1 MESSSAAVQV
11 DVHHPDKVDSWYW
24 AEADLKLLLQQFR
37 GLKVTQQYKLTQ
49 KQLTALGPEG
59 KAPLA
64 RVEMEMLGKVV
75 NDFLAQ
81 LGPQLGSSSAAAE
94 AAAGV
99 SHPGNDTS
107 SSYSGLAEDVS
118 GMTGVSLGSTDA
130 VLGTRGEHLGS
141 QVGQQQDPRGAFR
154 VGPGKPLTNSQVK
167 KKNGLQ
173 KQREQLRAGEIW
185 KHLVT
190 LHNQCSFKFC
200 TTIPLTP
207 FVGPY
212 ASNALYIQ
220 LFLHINASMC
230 CVSRQFF
237 GLLWV
242 LHTAHSKAIHSCILV
257 EPAGSCL
264 IRC

>member
-1 MESSSAAVQV
+1 MLFPFCVLKCASAAVQV
-11 DVHHPDKVDSWYW
+11 DVRQPDKVDSWYW

-81 LGPQLGSSSAAAE
+81 LGPQLSSSPAAAE

-99 SHPGNDTS
+99 SQPSNGTS

-118 GMTGVSLGSTDA
+118 GMTGVSLGSINA

-141 QVGQQQDPRGAFR
+141 QAGQQQDPRGAVR
-154 VGPGKPLTNSQVK
+154 MGPGKQLTNSQVK

-173 KQREQLRAGEIW
+173 KQREQLKAGETQHCHGSTTCHSSQPRWSYILHH
-185 KHLVT
+185 KSINNHTRTLCLQCALHL
-190 LHNQCSFKFC
+190 
-200 TTIPLTP
+200 
-207 FVGPY
+207 
-212 ASNALYIQ
+212 
-220 LFLHINASMC
+220 M
-230 CVSRQFF
+230 VS
-237 GLLWV
+237 
-242 LHTAHSKAIHSCILV
+242 AH
-257 EPAGSCL
+257 
-264 IRC
+264 

>member
-1 MESSSAAVQV
+1 MGWNVLLLLQV
-11 DVHHPDKVDSWYW
+11 DVRQPDKVDSWYW

-81 LGPQLGSSSAAAE
+81 LGPQLSGSTAAAE

-99 SHPGNDTS
+99 SQPGSGSS
-107 SSYSGLAEDVS
+107 SSYPGLAEDVS

-130 VLGTRGEHLGS
+130 VLGTRGERLGS
-141 QVGQQQDPRGAFR
+141 QAGQQQDPRGAVR
-154 VGPGKPLTNSQVK
+154 VGPGKSLTNSQVK

-173 KQREQLRAGEIW
+173 KQREQLKAGETW
-185 KHLVT
+185 QHLSAFTSKCT
-190 LHNQCSFKFC
+190 LKFC
-200 TTIPLTP
+200 TSSASTTTL
-207 FVGPY
+207 GPH
-212 ASNALYIQ
+212 ACDALYI
-220 LFLHINASMC
+220 
-230 CVSRQFF
+230 
-237 GLLWV
+237 
-242 LHTAHSKAIHSCILV
+242 
-257 EPAGSCL
+257 
-264 IRC
+264 

>member
-1 MESSSAAVQV
+1 MRQ
-11 DVHHPDKVDSWYW
+11 PDKVDSWYW

-81 LGPQLGSSSAAAE
+81 LGPQLSGSSAAAE
-94 AAAGV
+94 AAAGM
-99 SHPGNDTS
+99 SQPGNDTS

-141 QVGQQQDPRGAFR
+141 QVGQQQDPRGAVR
-154 VGPGKPLTNSQVK
+154 VGPGKSLTNSQVK
-167 KKNGLQ
+167 KKDGLQ
-173 KQREQLRAGEIW
+173 KQREQLRVGETKQHWSLFTTNVLLHHKCINNHGRTLSLECAE
-185 KHLVT
+185 HLSVSAHQCFHVLRFSAVFWPAMGSAYCT
-190 LHNQCSFKFC
+190 CKGNVQLH
-200 TTIPLTP
+200 LD
-207 FVGPY
+207 G
-212 ASNALYIQ
+212 AS
-220 LFLHINASMC
+220 
-230 CVSRQFF
+230 
-237 GLLWV
+237 GLLLDPV
-242 LHTAHSKAIHSCILV
+242 LT
-257 EPAGSCL
+257 
-264 IRC
+264 RCTRSVK